1 MKGARRTEKGGS
13 EGSSE
18 DGPGA
23 LRGTR
28 KMDWMGGGAGV
39 GAQSTDGGVR
49 GAQRMD
55 GGK

>member
-28 KMDWMGGGAGV
+28 KMDWMGG
-39 GAQSTDGGVR
+39 VR
-49 GAQRMD
+49 EWGLRVQM
-55 GGK
+55 GE

>member
-28 KMDWMGGGAGV
+28 KMDWMGGGCGS
-39 GAQSTDGGVR
+39 GGSEYRWGSEGGSEDGWR
-49 GAQRMD
+49 
-55 GGK
+55 